1 MKMRAWSNIRE
12 ANIASMVKTWSK
24 KNIVMLTGLSQ
35 SLLGLVFIF
44 LDGGGD
50 VELIIHGIDLS
61 TSIEKLSSD
70 VLVSL
75 EGVL

>member
-1 MKMRAWSNIRE
+1 MG
-12 ANIASMVKTWSK
+12 KTWSK

-44 LDGGGD
+44 LDSGGD

-61 TSIEKLSSD
+61 TLIEKLSGD